1 MSVSTP
7 QAGAFRVRTGRGI
20 GGVLAALGL
29 AALVG
34 GGVAL
39 AFSAAARPSTSLAA
53 AAGVAGLAALSLAF
67 ARYEAAAALGML
79 MLGVVFVEPAPPD
92 ALLMTVIAVA
102 IATGRFTLRRVPAP
116 VLLLL
121 AAFLLLNLISTVF
134 ANEPRRA
141 ATYLLITTYLCLL
154 GIWVSGFVD
163 SPRRARVIIA
173 PLIAG
178 AVITAAIGVAV
189 LFVSFPGR
197 SILDFSDGF
206 RARGFFKDPNVF
218 GPFCAF
224 AALFVVS
231 ELLEPRLL
239 RAHRPLKLFC
249 LVVLA
254 LGTLFAYS
262 RAAWLNA
269 AVATMTM
276 IVAYVLRRGGGRK
289 AAAMLV
295 TLVVLAGVGSVTL
308 AATGSVTFLDS
319 RAHLQKY
326 DTDRF
331 SAQEQGL
338 KLAQHYPLGIG
349 PGQFEHRVGIASHN
363 TYVRVLAEQGTLGLF
378 VMLAILLT
386 SLGLA
391 TRNVV
396 LGRDTF
402 GVASVPLLAA
412 LCGILANSA
421 FVDTLHWR
429 HTWLVLGLIWAGA
442 MRPAAADSPL

>member
-1 MSVSTP
+1 MEPAKGGDFAVPADAFLSSPSSTSMSPFRQESMIASPVLMSVSTP
-7 QAGAFRVRTGRGI
+7 QAGAFRGRTGRGI

-34 GGVAL
+34 CGVAL

-53 AAGVAGLAALSLAF
+53 AAGVAGLAALCLAL

-79 MLGVVFVEPAPPD
+79 MLGVVFVKPAPPD

-134 ANEPRRA
+134 ANEPHRA

-163 SPRRARVIIA
+163 SPSRARVIIA

-189 LFVSFPGR
+189 LFVHFPG
-197 SILDFSDGF
+197 SSTLDFSDGF

-239 RAHRPLKLFC
+239 RANRPLKLFC
-249 LVVLA
+249 LVVLV

-269 AVATMTM
+269 AVSDHDHDCRVRPATGWGSQGRGD
-276 IVAYVLRRGGGRK
+276 ARDARRPRRCRLRGTGRDRVGQLPRLTRAPPEIRHDSILGAGGGVEAG
-289 AAAMLV
+289 AALSPRDR
-295 TLVVLAGVGSVTL
+295 AGPV
-308 AATGSVTFLDS
+308 
-319 RAHLQKY
+319 RAPRR
-326 DTDRF
+326 D
-331 SAQEQGL
+331 
-338 KLAQHYPLGIG
+338 
-349 PGQFEHRVGIASHN
+349 
-363 TYVRVLAEQGTLGLF
+363 RVLTTPTC
-378 VMLAILLT
+378 VCWP
-386 SLGLA
+386 S
-391 TRNVV
+391 R
-396 LGRDTF
+396 GRW
-402 GVASVPLLAA
+402 GCS
-412 LCGILANSA
+412 
-421 FVDTLHWR
+421 
-429 HTWLVLGLIWAGA
+429 
-442 MRPAAADSPL
+442 